1 MGKKSPASPLKPP
14 ELAWN
19 NQNTENDGFSELDKV
34 YLFREPDQILN
45 YLILNPYLT
54 PLLGETADA
63 LKQYFPDARFA
74 LRRYVDPEISGFTRL
89 VIEIPTK
96 YSPKETLSRLDKF
109 EDEWWIENEYKSKG
123 NLTVNVEF

>member
-1 MGKKSPASPLKPP
+1 MGKKSPTSPLKHP
-14 ELAWN
+14 ELAWDN
-19 NQNTENDGFSELDKV
+19 HDTENDGFSELDKV

-45 YLILNPYLT
+45 FLILNPYLT

-63 LKQYFPDARFA
+63 LKQYFPDVRFA
-74 LRRYVDPEISGFTRL
+74 LRRYVDPEISGYTRL

-96 YSPKETLSRLDKF
+96 YSPKETLDRLDKF
-109 EDEWWIENEYKSKG
+109 EDEWWIENEHKSKG